1 MNTGDDI
8 LNDKIGDIKKLIKEK
23 YISYKEPFVVGFSG
37 GKDSTVLLD
46 LVIESLHELYFESK
60 DNISKKT
67 YVISSNTLLENPY
80 VTTSIKKSLNSIK
93 EKFKYLNIDVVEVTP
108 KPTETFWVSII
119 GKGYPLP
126 LNRFRWCT
134 RQLKI
139 EPMNNAMAQIIDS
152 ETGII
157 TVLGIRKDESTTR
170 QEKMNKNEISEAFY
184 KNIDFSKGYLFAPLH
199 NLTTEELWRF
209 ALSRKHT
216 YWGLDYGIL
225 YEMYWETSKE
235 CPMGLENSY
244 LDNEKSHCGNSRW
257 GCWMCPLSKK
267 IWLDNI
273 VDNGTKEL
281 ESLATFRKWMLDTRD
296 ERKYRYMG
304 SHIITKSKESLLISL
319 RRKGYTKMNVDEK
332 EDEVI
337 YSRPKKGNRKKLQIF
352 RSGEKFHCKDGQD
365 VLILRLDEFEELTN
379 GLDEL
384 FNECGAKNEL
394 YILKKNEL
402 YLPAVGPYTLSY
414 RVEVLKKLLSLY
426 EKLDWKSLKLI
437 HIDYIDII
445 SNEDIQ
451 QVFFYWRLIAEKLN
465 KSVFIENEI
474 ENIKLMMNRMG
485 WKSWLKNELRA

>member
-1 MNTGDDI
+1 MS
-8 LNDKIGDIKKLIKEK
+8 DKIIEIKKLIKEK
-23 YISYKEPFVVGFSG
+23 YINYKESFVIGFSG
-37 GKDSTVLLD
+37 GKDSSVLLD
-46 LVIESLHELYFESK
+46 LIIDSLRDLYFESK
-60 DNISKKT
+60 SKISKKT
-67 YVISSNTLLENPY
+67 YIVSSNTLLENPH
-80 VTTSIKKSLNSIK
+80 VTTLVKKTLNSVK
-93 EKFKYLNIDVVEVTP
+93 DRFKYLNIEVIEVVP

-139 EPMNNAMAQIIDS
+139 EPMNNAMSQIIDK

-170 QEKMNKNEISEAFY
+170 QQKMNKNEISEAFY
-184 KNIDFSKGYLFAPLH
+184 KSIDFRKGYIFAPLH

-209 ALSRKHT
+209 ALSRKHAC
-216 YWGLDYGIL
+216 WGLDYGIL

-235 CPMGLENSY
+235 CPMGLEESY
-244 LDNEKSHCGNSRW
+244 LDNEKSQCGNSRW
-257 GCWMCPLSKK
+257 GCWMCPLSSK

-281 ESLATFRKWMLDTRD
+281 ESLATFRRWMLDTRD
-296 ERKYRYMG
+296 ERKNRYIG
-304 SHIITKSKESLLISL
+304 SHVITKLKESLIVSL
-319 RRKGYTKMNVDEK
+319 RRKGYIKMIVNEK

-337 YSRPKKGNRKKLQIF
+337 YSRPKKGNREKLEIV
-352 RSGEKFHCKDGQD
+352 RSDEKFTSINGQEVSIIKID
-365 VLILRLDEFEELTN
+365 KFEKLTN

-384 FNECGAKNEL
+384 FNECGSKSEL
-394 YILKKNEL
+394 YILNENEL

-414 RVEVLKKLLSLY
+414 RVEVLKKLLSLR
-426 EKLDWKSLKLI
+426 KNLDWKSLKLI
-437 HIDYIDII
+437 HIDYIDTI

-451 QVFFYWRLIAEKLN
+451 HIFFYWRLIAAKLN

-474 ENIKLMMNRMG
+474 ENIKLLMNRM
-485 WKSWLKNELRA
+485 E